1 MPLGSHAREPVT
13 VGETFDSLT
22 PSPSARPRVAG
33 PARGFQIPSLV
44 RSSPSAHHG
53 ATGTFLS
60 LPSPRFVPSLT
71 VLSLSDS
78 FAALW
83 PEIAREAGLSL
94 DITSDPAALANDR
107 DTIALIAAGGEEERV
122 DETLRRVAS
131 GKTDIGVVGALP
143 SHRFA
148 VSVMHAGAGG
158 YFALPGDAELLRS
171 WIRERADRLRSLQ
184 DRSAFAATERAKYTF
199 DGILGASAALRQTLD
214 RAARI
219 IPRATVTVLI
229 TGETGTGKELLAR
242 AIHYNGPRREAPFVD
257 INCAAIPEQLLES
270 ELFGHEKGAF
280 TDARSAKPG
289 LFEMANGGTLFLD
302 EIGHLAP
309 SLQGKLLRALEERQV
324 RRVGGT
330 RSTPIDVRVVAA
342 THVDLA
348 AAVKRG
354 QFREDLYYR
363 LNVVPLELPPL
374 RARRED
380 IAPLA
385 QHFLAR
391 FAREYGLPEPSLTA
405 AAQRALKLHVW
416 SGNIRELRNVL
427 ERAVLLADDPQIDAA
442 DLALGEGT
450 TVRNDTGLP
459 FPATLA
465 VINSA
470 AVDAMLALCEG
481 NKSDAARRLGI
492 SRPRLQRLLDNET
505 DPESALESGASDE

>member
-1 MPLGSHAREPVT
+1 M
-13 VGETFDSLT
+13 
-22 PSPSARPRVAG
+22 
-33 PARGFQIPSLV
+33 
-44 RSSPSAHHG
+44 
-53 ATGTFLS
+53 
-60 LPSPRFVPSLT
+60 PSLT
-71 VLSLSDS
+71 VVCLSES

-83 PEIAREAGLSL
+83 PELASDARLSL
-94 DITSDPAALANDR
+94 AIISDPATVEQHR
-107 DTIALIAAGGEEERV
+107 DTIILVGAGGEEDRL
-122 DETLRRVAS
+122 DETLRSIAADA
-131 GKTDIGVVGALP
+131 TEIGVVGALA
-143 SHRFA
+143 SHRVA
-148 VSVMHAGAGG
+148 VSVIRAGAAA
-158 YFALPGDAELLRS
+158 YFALPEDAELLRS
-171 WIRERADRLRSLQ
+171 WVRERADRLRSLH
-184 DRSAFAATERAKYTF
+184 DRSAFAATERAKYAF
-199 DGILGASAALRQTLD
+199 DGILGTSTALRQTLE

-219 IPRATVTVLI
+219 IPHATVTVLI

-302 EIGHLAP
+302 EIGHLALP
-309 SLQGKLLRALEERQV
+309 LQGKLLRALEERQV

-348 AAVKRG
+348 AAVRKGR
-354 QFREDLYYR
+354 FREDLYYR

-380 IAPLA
+380 IAGLA
-385 QHFLAR
+385 RHFLAR
-391 FAREYGLPEPSLTA
+391 FAREYGLAEPSLTA
-405 AAQRALKLHVW
+405 AAERALRAHPW

-427 ERAVLLADDPQIDAA
+427 ERAILLADQPAIDAR
-442 DLALGEGT
+442 DLALGDGT
-450 TVRNDTGLP
+450 TAAQEGGLP
-459 FPATLA
+459 FPASLA
-465 VINSA
+465 AITRA
-470 AVDAMLALCEG
+470 AVDEMLKLCDG

-505 DPESALESGASDE
+505 DTDSASDHGDTDA